1 MHSNHT
7 RIYKFNRPGGMPP
20 ESFSK
25 LLWIGGTILF
35 LFFLS
40 LALRSTGSIL
50 LTVFRYLILIPI
62 ILISLSFH
70 EYCHARMADF
80 LGDPTPRRMGRLS
93 LNPLRHLDPLGALML
108 FFTNF
113 GWAKPVMVDARNFRI
128 PKRAMVSVAMAG
140 PLSNFSLALL
150 GGGMMK
156 LFSMAMP
163 LIFSSELLFLLTYKA
178 IEIFIIINLSLAFF
192 NLLPLP
198 PLDGSRLVSY
208 FMPNKYRVQYRNFE
222 EMAPFILLILFV
234 VGGLGPILSPMI
246 YSGYNFILSVFGHP
260 DQIIKLELLKLM
272 QAGST
277 F

>member
-1 MHSNHT
+1 
-7 RIYKFNRPGGMPP
+7 MPP